1 MARWKE
7 LVLNEKVL
15 NEDWKS
21 WILGGYQESGHVK
34 FQIPMYSRVMI
45 VSRRL
50 ERGCVN
56 SGEKLA
62 AVVNEVAWGVR
73 WIEKQA
79 RGRAQRHPKGGE
91 GETNLKGEGSA
102 MGKMGGKPEDQSSL
116 TEL

>member
-50 ERGCVN
+50 ERGCLN

-62 AVVNEVAWGVR
+62 AVVTLKSFWCR
-73 WIEKQA
+73 W
-79 RGRAQRHPKGGE
+79 
-91 GETNLKGEGSA
+91 
-102 MGKMGGKPEDQSSL
+102 SSSCCC
-116 TEL
+116 E

>member
-1 MARWKE
+1 M
-7 LVLNEKVL
+7 
-15 NEDWKS
+15 
-21 WILGGYQESGHVK
+21 
-34 FQIPMYSRVMI
+34 
-45 VSRRL
+45 
-50 ERGCVN
+50 
-56 SGEKLA
+56 
-62 AVVNEVAWGVR
+62 NEVAWGVR